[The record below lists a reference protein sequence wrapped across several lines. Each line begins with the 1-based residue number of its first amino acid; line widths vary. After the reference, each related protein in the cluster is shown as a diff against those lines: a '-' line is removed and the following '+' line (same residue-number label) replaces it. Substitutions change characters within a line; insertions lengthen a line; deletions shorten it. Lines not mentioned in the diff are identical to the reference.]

1 MATLQELLPAL
12 LQGHTLYS
20 ARGESLR
27 LLAPDKVE
35 WIRSRGY
42 RFEQEFVSL
51 EQVKAMHDV
60 WDWSIRGH
68 AVDEGG
74 WS

>member
-1 MATLQELLPAL
+1 MARLDELLPAL

-35 WIRSRGY
+35 WIRARGY
-42 RFEQEFVSL
+42 RFEQEFISL
-51 EQVKAMHDV
+51 EQVKAMSDV
-60 WDWSIRGH
+60 WSWQVTNERTG
-68 AVDEGG
+68 A
-74 WS
+74 

>member
-1 MATLQELLPAL
+1 MARLDELLPAL
-12 LQGHTLYS
+12 LQGHTLSS

-35 WIRSRGY
+35 WVRSKGF
-42 RFEQEFVSL
+42 RFEVEFISM

-60 WDWSIRGH
+60 WDWSVRGH
-68 AVDEGG
+68 AGDGG

>member
-1 MATLQELLPAL
+1 MATISDLLPAL
-12 LQGHTLYS
+12 SQGHTLYS

-35 WIRSRGY
+35 YVRARGY
-42 RFEQEFVSL
+42 RFEQEFISL
-51 EQVKAMHDV
+51 ADVKAMHDV
-60 WDWSIRGH
+60 WDWNIRGH
-68 AVDEGG
+68 AGDEGG

>member
-1 MATLQELLPAL
+1 MMATVSELLPAL

-35 WIRSRGY
+35 WIRARGY
-42 RFEQEFVSL
+42 RFEQEFISL
-51 EQVKAMHDV
+51 EQVNAMSDV
-60 WDWSIRGH
+60 WSWQVTNERTG
-68 AVDEGG
+68 A
-74 WS
+74 

>member
-1 MATLQELLPAL
+1 MMATVSELLSAL
-12 LQGHTLYS
+12 LQGRTLVS
-20 ARGESLR
+20 TRGESLR

-35 WIRSRGY
+35 WIRARGY

-60 WDWSIRGH
+60 WDWSVRGH
-68 AVDEGG
+68 ELDGG

>member
-1 MATLQELLPAL
+1 MATVSELLPAL
-12 LQGHTLYS
+12 LQGHTLSS

-27 LLAPDKVE
+27 LLAQDKVE
-35 WIRSRGY
+35 WVRSKGF
-42 RFEQEFVSL
+42 RFEVEVVSL

-60 WDWSIRGH
+60 WDWSVRGH
-68 AVDEGG
+68 AGDGG

>member
-1 MATLQELLPAL
+1 MATVSELLPAL
-12 LQGHTLYS
+12 LQGHTLMS

-35 WIRSRGY
+35 WIRQRGY

-51 EQVKAMHDV
+51 EQVKAMRDV
-60 WDWSIRGH
+60 WDWNIRGH
-68 AVDEGG
+68 EQDGG
-74 WS
+74 RT

>member
-1 MATLQELLPAL
+1 MATVSELLPAL
-12 LQGHTLYS
+12 LQGHTLMS

-35 WIRSRGY
+35 YVRARGY
-42 RFEQEFVSL
+42 RFEREWISL

-60 WDWSIRGH
+60 WDWSVRGH
-68 AVDEGG
+68 ELDGG

>member
-1 MATLQELLPAL
+1 MMATVNELLPAL
-12 LQGHTLYS
+12 LQGRTLVS
-20 ARGESLR
+20 TRGESLR

-51 EQVKAMHDV
+51 DQVKAMHDV
-60 WDWSIRGH
+60 WDWSVRGH
-68 AVDEGG
+68 AVDGG

>member
-1 MATLQELLPAL
+1 MATVSELLPAL
-12 LQGHTLYS
+12 LQGHTLMS

-35 WIRSRGY
+35 YVRARGY
-42 RFEQEFVSL
+42 RFEREWISL

-60 WDWSIRGH
+60 WDWSVRGH
-68 AVDEGG
+68 AGDGG

>member
-1 MATLQELLPAL
+1 MSTVSELLPAL

-35 WIRSRGY
+35 WIRARGY
-42 RFEQEFVSL
+42 RFEAEFINL
-51 EQVKAMHDV
+51 DQVKAMHDV
-60 WDWSIRGH
+60 WDWQVTNERTG
-68 AVDEGG
+68 A
-74 WS
+74 